1 MSTLGHGTRRQPER
15 IAKTQAARE
24 QMSTRTLQKGVLGA
38 TPNSHYLAIPKNVET
53 SMLLCLPAEI
63 RNRIWTHVV
72 SVDKVYI
79 GKVFYDEPIDEYPEA
94 SILRV
99 CRQIHA
105 EICLMAYT
113 VNVFWFYEHAPFKAW
128 LKRRL
133 PAQKAAVRRIQIFCN
148 GWEKSPL
155 RSFTRLE
162 SVTVSCVC
170 DAWFV
175 VVGDPITRYQ
185 ILTLIL
191 NPSSVSRHNIFL
203 SPELIEIT
211 HITAGSHGTKTDVR
225 SCPTPKEIFQA
236 IPKQGIIPNALLK
249 VFIARIM
256 HDVKHFF
263 ATVRMTVRDI
273 RNRIFYPR
281 KVRYL
286 ANGLMDA
293 TPLSPTEI
301 ALYVLAPLAHNPLP
315 THLS

>member
-170 DAWFV
+170 D
-175 VVGDPITRYQ
+175 G
-185 ILTLIL
+185 
-191 NPSSVSRHNIFL
+191 
-203 SPELIEIT
+203 
-211 HITAGSHGTKTDVR
+211 
-225 SCPTPKEIFQA
+225 
-236 IPKQGIIPNALLK
+236 
-249 VFIARIM
+249 
-256 HDVKHFF
+256 
-263 ATVRMTVRDI
+263 
-273 RNRIFYPR
+273 
-281 KVRYL
+281 
-286 ANGLMDA
+286 
-293 TPLSPTEI
+293 
-301 ALYVLAPLAHNPLP
+301 
-315 THLS
+315 

>member
-38 TPNSHYLAIPKNVET
+38 TPNSHYLAIAQKNVET

-170 DAWFV
+170 D
-175 VVGDPITRYQ
+175 
-185 ILTLIL
+185 
-191 NPSSVSRHNIFL
+191 
-203 SPELIEIT
+203 
-211 HITAGSHGTKTDVR
+211 GSHGTKTDVR

-281 KVRYL
+281 KVHYL